1 MSGLDPKPPVSPLR
15 EAWVCTN
22 CGSEKTKPDEYTP
35 MGQYRTGL
43 CEPEGKHRP
52 LILKGVTDTAAL
64 VARNEERHR
73 LKKLSAQI
81 RRGSFTNHVYTPME
95 GVFLNEATGRRRQ
108 PPCATYK
115 GCNFG
120 KAHHP
125 KESDLRE
132 LGYVR

>member
-1 MSGLDPKPPVSPLR
+1 MSTFFDPKPPVSPLR

-22 CGSEKTKPDEYTP
+22 CGSEKTKPDEFTP
-35 MGQYRTGL
+35 LGQYRTGL
-43 CEPEGKHRP
+43 CEAEGKNRP

-64 VARNEERHR
+64 IARNEERHR
-73 LKKLSAQI
+73 LKKLSGQI
-81 RRGSFTNHVYTPME
+81 RRGTFTNHPYRPAE
-95 GVFLNEATGRRRQ
+95 GVFLNEAGRRKQ
-108 PPCATYK
+108 APCATYR

-132 LGYVR
+132 LGYIP